1 VYHYTTPQNAAN
13 ILEDG
18 QIAVSPQTGEVWVS
32 DSAWESWRLHT
43 LDVRM
48 EHDRETN
55 REAIPR

>member
-1 VYHYTTPQNAAN
+1 MRSRDKGCQFNGPEKTKLDKESKIQ
-13 ILEDG
+13 G
-18 QIAVSPQTGEVWVS
+18 